1 MASSFLNS
9 SRFLRTTFKISSLK
23 RLNHQKQ
30 YKILT
35 LKLLTKDNCQLCEE
49 AKDLIE
55 SELDKNLVSQL
66 IIQEV
71 DITASGNENLYD
83 RCKEIIIYFILGG
96 KGN

>member
-30 YKILT
+30 SNILT

-55 SELDKNLVSQL
+55 SELDKNLLSQL

-96 KGN
+96 EGN